1 MNFPAN
7 WLCVRKLVTSNTFKI
22 WTMLKLSWSIFSRKH
37 IDTTPV
43 DSVEF
48 IFDYD
53 DDFDRLLQIIH
64 VVVKRVDHYEEKDEY
79 PLLALE
85 MRFMAYRF
93 AHALSRDLVYSHT
106 RYKL

>member
-1 MNFPAN
+1 M
-7 WLCVRKLVTSNTFKI
+7 
-22 WTMLKLSWSIFSRKH
+22 
-37 IDTTPV
+37 
-43 DSVEF
+43 EF

-106 RYKL
+106 RYNYNLILHYDIILYIYDL

>member
-1 MNFPAN
+1 MFVIEPFFIDF
-7 WLCVRKLVTSNTFKI
+7 V
-22 WTMLKLSWSIFSRKH
+22 RKH
-37 IDTTPV
+37 IDTSPV

-64 VVVKRVDHYEEKDEY
+64 VVVKRVDHYEEKEEY

-93 AHALSRDLVYSHT
+93 VPYSVKSCMSKHVI
-106 RYKL
+106 

>member
-1 MNFPAN
+1 M
-7 WLCVRKLVTSNTFKI
+7 RKLVKSNAFEQECFFLNHI
-22 WTMLKLSWSIFSRKH
+22 DPFYVRKH

-64 VVVKRVDHYEEKDEY
+64 VVVKRVDYYEEKEEY

-93 AHALSRDLVYSHT
+93 AHARSIT
-106 RYKL
+106 

>member
-1 MNFPAN
+1 MRAKISEIER
-7 WLCVRKLVTSNTFKI
+7 VRTRVFGFFNHIDPFYVV
-22 WTMLKLSWSIFSRKH
+22 FVRKH

-64 VVVKRVDHYEEKDEY
+64 VVVKRVDYYEEKEEY

-93 AHALSRDLVYSHT
+93 AHARSIT
-106 RYKL
+106 

>member
-1 MNFPAN
+1 MCAKISYIEHVQILNHIE
-7 WLCVRKLVTSNTFKI
+7 TFFVDF
-22 WTMLKLSWSIFSRKH
+22 FSRKH

-93 AHALSRDLVYSHT
+93 AHAT
-106 RYKL
+106 

>member
-1 MNFPAN
+1 M
-7 WLCVRKLVTSNTFKI
+7 
-22 WTMLKLSWSIFSRKH
+22 
-37 IDTTPV
+37 
-43 DSVEF
+43 EF

-106 RYKL
+106 KENFYNLILTL

>member
-1 MNFPAN
+1 M
-7 WLCVRKLVTSNTFKI
+7 
-22 WTMLKLSWSIFSRKH
+22 
-37 IDTTPV
+37 
-43 DSVEF
+43 EF

-93 AHALSRDLVYSHT
+93 AHALSRDLVYSYIVT
-106 RYKL
+106 RDINYNLILHYDIILYIYDL

>member
-1 MNFPAN
+1 MRAKISEIER
-7 WLCVRKLVTSNTFKI
+7 VRTRVFVFLTILT
-22 WTMLKLSWSIFSRKH
+22 LSMCFVRKH

-64 VVVKRVDHYEEKDEY
+64 VVVKRVDYYEEKEEY

-93 AHALSRDLVYSHT
+93 AHARSIT
-106 RYKL
+106 

>member
-1 MNFPAN
+1 MRAKISEIER
-7 WLCVRKLVTSNTFKI
+7 VRTRVFVFFNHIDPFYVV
-22 WTMLKLSWSIFSRKH
+22 FVRKH

-53 DDFDRLLQIIH
+53 DNFDRLLQIIH
-64 VVVKRVDHYEEKDEY
+64 VVVKRVDYYEEKEEY

-93 AHALSRDLVYSHT
+93 AHARSIT
-106 RYKL
+106 

>member
-1 MNFPAN
+1 M
-7 WLCVRKLVTSNTFKI
+7 
-22 WTMLKLSWSIFSRKH
+22 
-37 IDTTPV
+37 
-43 DSVEF
+43 EF

-106 RYKL
+106 RYKLLFNFDIMILFYISTIYKYIYSVKNNLKCDI

>member
-1 MNFPAN
+1 M
-7 WLCVRKLVTSNTFKI
+7 
-22 WTMLKLSWSIFSRKH
+22 
-37 IDTTPV
+37 

-93 AHALSRDLVYSHT
+93 ALSRDLVYTVT
-106 RYKL
+106 RDINYNLILHYDIILYIYDL

>member
-1 MNFPAN
+1 M
-7 WLCVRKLVTSNTFKI
+7 
-22 WTMLKLSWSIFSRKH
+22 
-37 IDTTPV
+37 

-85 MRFMAYRF
+85 MRFMAYRL